1 MKYKTTLFVVSF
13 LIMSGPTFAARHPQ
27 NIEKKYVS
35 ESFSGKASFYHE
47 PQPLASG
54 GRFDPNGITAAHRTL
69 PLGSKVRV
77 TNKRNG
83 KSVTVTI
90 NDRGPA
96 AWTGKIIDLSLG
108 AAQEIG
114 LSFKQGWTDITAD
127 VLSYGGKKKK
137 S

>member
-1 MKYKTTLFVVSF
+1 MKLRTLA
-13 LIMSGPTFAARHPQ
+13 LILSIAVMSTPSFAARHP
-27 NIEKKYVS
+27 KKAEAEYTGD
-35 ESFSGKASFYHE
+35 SFSGRASFYHE
-47 PQPLASG
+47 PQPLATG
-54 GRFDPNGITAAHRTL
+54 GRYNPYGITAAHRTL

-96 AWTGKIIDLSLG
+96 AWTGKVIDLSLG

-127 VLSYGGKKKK
+127 VLSYGGKKRK